1 MKSLPIRFGLQAN
14 YLVHKVA
21 ENLNGYNYYGFV
33 ANDGSVIV
41 QRMSVAGTEILYAN
55 GGTNLTTAWTA
66 KETLTYQ
73 TIDALLA

>member
-14 YLVHKVA
+14 YLVHAVA
-21 ENLNGYNYYGFV
+21 ENLNGYNYYGWV

-55 GGTNLTTAWTA
+55 GGVDLATAWAA
-66 KETLTYQ
+66 KETLIYQ
-73 TIDALLA
+73 TIDVLLA